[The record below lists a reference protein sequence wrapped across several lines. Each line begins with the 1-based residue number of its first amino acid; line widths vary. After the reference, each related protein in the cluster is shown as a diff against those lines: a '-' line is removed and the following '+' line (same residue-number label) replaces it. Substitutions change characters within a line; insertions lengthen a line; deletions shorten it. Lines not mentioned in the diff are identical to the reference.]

1 MCLESWALASEHGR
15 VRAMQTVSDLAGIL
29 QVAIPSPL
37 PQTFDYLPPV
47 NGPPAQ
53 IVPGMRVRV
62 PFGRS
67 QKIGVIVALADDSPV
82 DRARLKP
89 VLELLDDDVLLS
101 PEIQLLAQ
109 WVSRYYQ
116 YPIGEVL
123 SATLPTL
130 LRQGEPAKVSGEKVW
145 SLNEAGMDVDPDS
158 LKRAPRQQALLQL
171 LQKAG
176 KSLNASELN
185 LQFENWRSV
194 MRNLLDKSWIESGE
208 QITRLT
214 PVVETSSAPVLNA
227 AQQAACEAIQHA
239 LGGFQSLLLDGVTGS
254 GKTEVYFSAVDRV
267 LRAGQQVLILVPEI
281 GLTPQLLKRFQARFA
296 VPIALLHS
304 GLSDKVRMNS
314 WLQAR
319 AGDAP
324 IMIGTRS
331 AVFTPMKN
339 LGIILIDE
347 EHDLSFKQQEGF
359 RYHAR
364 DVAIRRAQQA
374 GIPIVLGSATPSLES
389 LHNARQGRFQHLILP
404 ERAGSAAPPKIR
416 LLDVCQQKLTEGFSS
431 MMLQAIQHHLDRG
444 QQVLLFLNRRG
455 YAPTLICH
463 DCGWLANCQRC
474 DAHMIL
480 HKSRHLLRCHHC
492 DSQRRIDSQCPDCG
506 SVDLRPLG
514 QGTERA
520 AEALNELFPNNEI
533 IRIDRDSTRRKGT
546 LQAMLK
552 QVEGGR
558 GQILLGT
565 QMLAKGHHLPNVTL
579 VGILDADQGLFGL
592 DFRSSERMG
601 QLIIQVAGRAG
612 RGDKRGEVLI
622 QTHHPEHPLLNG
634 IITHDYGHFAS
645 DLLLER
651 SQAMLPPF
659 RHIALLR
666 AEASSREM
674 PNAFL
679 SAARDMGFQLASP
692 AELLGPIPA
701 GMEKRAG
708 RYRAQLLIQADD
720 RARLHNFLRQW
731 LPHLGKLPQAKKVRW
746 SIDVDAMELS

>member
-1 MCLESWALASEHGR
+1 
-15 VRAMQTVSDLAGIL
+15 MQTVSDLAGIL

-47 NGPPAQ
+47 GDAVDHL
-53 IVPGMRVRV
+53 VPGMRVRV

-67 QKIGVIVALADDSPV
+67 QKIGVVVALASASAV
-82 DRARLKP
+82 DPARLKP
-89 VLELLDDDVLLS
+89 ISAILDDDAIVPS
-101 PEIQLLAQ
+101 EIQSLAQ
-109 WVSRYYQ
+109 WASRYYH
-116 YPIGEVL
+116 YSLGEVL
-123 SATLPTL
+123 AATLPTL
-130 LRQGEPAKVSGEKVW
+130 LRQGDEAKVSGEKVW
-145 SLNEAGMDVDPDS
+145 SLNAAGMAVDPER
-158 LKRAPRQQALLQL
+158 LKRAPRQLALLQL
-171 LQKAG
+171 LQQRG
-176 KSLNASELN
+176 KPLNAGALDV
-185 LQFENWRSV
+185 QFGNWRGI
-194 MRNLLDKSWIESGE
+194 MRNLVDKGWIELAE
-208 QITRLT
+208 QTTLIV
-214 PVVETSSAPVLNA
+214 PVAETSCAPELNS
-227 AQQAACEAIQHA
+227 AQQAACDAIHNA
-239 LGGFQSLLLDGVTGS
+239 LGGFESLLLDGVTGS
-254 GKTEVYFSAVDRV
+254 GKTEVYFSAVEQV
-267 LRAGQQVLILVPEI
+267 LRAGQQALILVPEI

-304 GLSDKVRMNS
+304 GLNDKARMNS
-314 WLQAR
+314 WLQAK
-319 AGDAP
+319 AGAAP
-324 IMIGTRS
+324 IIIGTRS

-389 LHNARQGRFQHLILP
+389 LHNARQGRFQHLLLP
-404 ERAGSAAPPKIR
+404 ERAGNAAPPKIR
-416 LLDVCQQKLTEGFSS
+416 LLDVCQQKLTEGFSL
-431 MMLQAIQHHLDRG
+431 MMLQAIQQHLDKG

-480 HKSRHLLRCHHC
+480 HKARHLLRCHHC

-520 AEALNELFPNNEI
+520 AEALVELFPNNEI
-533 IRIDRDSTRRKGT
+533 IRIDRDSTRRKGE
-546 LQAMLK
+546 LQAVLK
-552 QVEGGR
+552 QVEGGK

-612 RGDKRGEVLI
+612 RGESRGEVLI
-622 QTHHPEHPLLNG
+622 QTHHPQHPLLNG
-634 IITHDYGHFAS
+634 IITHDYGRFAS
-645 DLLLER
+645 DLLAER

-659 RHIALLR
+659 RYIAVLR

-674 PNAFL
+674 PNEFL
-679 SAARDMGFQLASP
+679 SAARDMGFQRPNTQGAHCP

-701 GMEKRAG
+701 AMEKRAG
-708 RYRAQLLIQADD
+708 RYRAQLLIQADN
-720 RARLHNFLRQW
+720 RAQLHNFLRHW
-731 LPHLGKLPQAKKVRW
+731 LPQLSQLPQAKKVRW

>member
-1 MCLESWALASEHGR
+1 
-15 VRAMQTVSDLAGIL
+15 MQTVSDLVGIL

-47 NGPPAQ
+47 GDVVDH

-67 QKIGVIVALADDSPV
+67 QKIGVIVALASDSPV
-82 DRARLKP
+82 DPARLKP
-89 VLELLDDDVLLS
+89 VLAILDDDAIV
-101 PEIQLLAQ
+101 PAEIQSLAQ
-109 WVSRYYQ
+109 WASRYYH
-116 YPIGEVL
+116 YSLGEVL
-123 SATLPTL
+123 AATLPTL
-130 LRQGEPAKVSGEKVW
+130 LRQGDEAKVSGEKVW
-145 SLNEAGMDVDPDS
+145 SLNAAGMAVAPES
-158 LKRAPRQQALLQL
+158 LKRAPRQRELLQL
-171 LQKAG
+171 LQELEKP
-176 KSLNASELN
+176 LNAGALDV
-185 LQFENWRSV
+185 QFENWRGI
-194 MRNLLDKSWIESGE
+194 MRNLVDKGWIELAE
-208 QITRLT
+208 QTTLIV
-214 PVVETSSAPVLNA
+214 PAAETSRAPELNS
-227 AQQAACEAIQHA
+227 AQQAACDAIHNA
-239 LGGFQSLLLDGVTGS
+239 LGGFESLLLDGVTGS
-254 GKTEVYFSAVDRV
+254 GKTEVYFSAVEQV
-267 LRAGQQVLILVPEI
+267 LRVGQQALILVPEI

-304 GLSDKVRMNS
+304 GLNDKARMNS
-314 WLQAR
+314 WLQAK

-324 IMIGTRS
+324 IIIGTRS

-374 GIPIVLGSATPSLES
+374 GIPIVLGSATPSLET
-389 LHNARQGRFQHLILP
+389 LHNARQGRFQHLLLP
-404 ERAGSAAPPKIR
+404 ERAGNATPPRIR
-416 LLDVCQQKLTEGFSS
+416 LLDVCQQKLTEGFSL
-431 MMLQAIQHHLDRG
+431 MMLQAIQQHLDKG

-520 AEALNELFPNNEI
+520 AEALVELFPNNEI
-533 IRIDRDSTRRKGT
+533 IRIDRDSTRRKGA
-546 LQAMLK
+546 LQAVLK
-552 QVEGGR
+552 QVEDGK

-612 RGDKRGEVLI
+612 RGESRGEVLI
-622 QTHHPEHPLLNG
+622 QTHHPQHPLLNG
-634 IITHDYGHFAS
+634 IITHDYGRFAS
-645 DLLLER
+645 DLLAER
-651 SQAMLPPF
+651 SQALLPPF

-674 PNAFL
+674 PNEFL
-679 SAARDMGFQLASP
+679 SAARDIGFQLPSTQGAHCP
-692 AELLGPIPA
+692 PELLGPIPA
-701 GMEKRAG
+701 AMEKRAG
-708 RYRAQLLIQADD
+708 RYRAQLLIQADN
-720 RARLHNFLRQW
+720 RAQLHNFLRHW
-731 LPHLGKLPQAKKVRW
+731 LPQLSQLAQAKKVRW

>member
-1 MCLESWALASEHGR
+1 
-15 VRAMQTVSDLAGIL
+15 MQTVSALPRIL

-37 PQTFDYLPPV
+37 PQTFDYRLPA
-47 NGPPAQ
+47 GHSAAQ
-53 IVPGMRVRV
+53 VAPGMRVRI

-67 QKIGVIVALADDSPV
+67 EKIGIVVALADESRIDH
-82 DRARLKP
+82 ARLKP
-89 VLELLDDDVLLS
+89 VLELLDHEPLLS
-101 PEIQLLAQ
+101 PAIQSLAQ
-109 WVSRYYQ
+109 WASRYYH

-130 LRQGEPAKVSGEKVW
+130 LRRGEPARVTGEKVW
-145 SLNEAGMDVDPDS
+145 SLNEAGGAIDPAT
-158 LKRAPRQQALLQL
+158 LKRAPRQRALLALLQKS
-171 LQKAG
+171 QKAL
-176 KSLNASELN
+176 SAHELD
-185 LQFENWRSV
+185 LQFENWRAT
-194 MRNLLDKSWIESGE
+194 MRHLLDKGWVEIQQQTTLLTTATES
-208 QITRLT
+208 
-214 PVVETSSAPVLNA
+214 SSAPPLNA
-227 AQQAACEAIQHA
+227 AQHAACNAIHHA
-239 LGGFQSLLLDGVTGS
+239 LGRFQTLLLDGVTGS
-254 GKTEVYFSAVDRV
+254 GKTEVYFNAVEKV
-267 LRAGQQVLILVPEI
+267 LQEGKQALILVPEI

-304 GLSDKVRMNS
+304 ALNDRARLNS

-324 IMIGTRS
+324 IIIGTRS
-331 AVFTPMKN
+331 AVFTPIKN

-374 GIPIVLGSATPSLES
+374 AIPVVLGSATPSLES
-389 LHNARQGRFQHLILP
+389 LHNARQGRFQHIILP
-404 ERAGSAAPPKIR
+404 ERAGNAAHPQIR
-416 LLDVCQQKLTEGFSS
+416 LLDLRQQKLNEGFSTA
-431 MMLQAIQHHLDRG
+431 MLQAIQHHLDNG

-463 DCGWLANCQRC
+463 DCGWLAHCQRC
-474 DAHMIL
+474 DAHLIL
-480 HKSRHLLRCHHC
+480 HKSRRLLRCHHC

-520 AEALNELFPNNEI
+520 AEALSERFPDHEI
-533 IRIDRDSTRRKGT
+533 IRIDRDSTRRKGS
-546 LQAMLK
+546 LQALLK
-552 QVEGGR
+552 QVEEGR

-592 DFRSSERMG
+592 DFRASERMG

-612 RGDKRGEVLI
+612 RGESRGEVLI

-634 IITHDYGHFAS
+634 IIAHDYSRFAS
-645 DLLLER
+645 ELLTER
-651 SQAMLPPF
+651 SQALLPPF

-666 AEASSREM
+666 AEASSREL
-674 PNAFL
+674 PNEFL
-679 SAARDMGFQLASP
+679 SAAREAGVQLPNA

-701 GMEKRAG
+701 AMERRAG
-708 RYRAQLLIQADD
+708 RYRAQLLIQADQ

-731 LPHLGKLPQAKKVRW
+731 LPQLSQLPLAKKVRW
-746 SIDVDAMELS
+746 SIDVDAMEFS

>member
-1 MCLESWALASEHGR
+1 MH
-15 VRAMQTVSDLAGIL
+15 TVSDFAGII

-37 PQTFDYLPPV
+37 PQIFDYLLPV
-47 NGPPAQ
+47 NGAMEQ
-53 IVPGMRVRV
+53 IMPGMRVRV

-67 QKIGVIVALADDSPV
+67 QKIGVIVALANDSQFE
-82 DRARLKP
+82 RARLKP
-89 VLELLDDDVLLS
+89 VLELLDDTALVS
-101 PEIQLLAQ
+101 SEIQSLAQ
-109 WVSRYYQ
+109 WASRYYH
-116 YPIGEVL
+116 YPLGEVL
-123 SATLPTL
+123 AATLPTL
-130 LRQGEPAKVSGEKVW
+130 LRQGEPANVSGEKIW
-145 SLNEAGMDVDPDS
+145 SLNELGIGVDPGS
-158 LKRAPRQQALLQL
+158 LKRAPRQQSLLQL
-171 LQKAG
+171 LKKAD
-176 KSLNASELN
+176 KPLNASALDV
-185 LQFENWRSV
+185 QFENWRGI
-194 MRNLLDKSWIESGE
+194 MRSLADKGWIEIRE
-208 QITRLT
+208 QTTLLVPAT
-214 PVVETSSAPVLNA
+214 ETDAAPLLNT
-227 AQQAACEAIQHA
+227 AQQSACDAIDRA

-254 GKTEVYFSAVDRV
+254 GKTEVYFSAVERV
-267 LRAGQQVLILVPEI
+267 LRMGQQALILVPEI
-281 GLTPQLLKRFQARFA
+281 GLTPQLLKRFQARFS

-304 GLSDKVRMNS
+304 GLNDKARKNS
-314 WLQAR
+314 WLQAK
-319 AGDAP
+319 AGEAP
-324 IMIGTRS
+324 IVIGTRS
-331 AVFTPMKN
+331 AVFTPMKD

-374 GIPIVLGSATPSLES
+374 GIPVVLGSATPSLES
-389 LHNARQGRFQHLILP
+389 LHNARQGRFQHLTLP
-404 ERAGSAAPPKIR
+404 ERAGNAAPPRIR

-431 MMLQAIQHHLDRG
+431 MMLQAIQHHLDKG

-520 AEALNELFPNNEI
+520 AEALSELFPDNEI
-533 IRIDRDSTRRKGT
+533 IRIDRDSTRRKGALQT
-546 LQAMLK
+546 LLK

-612 RGDKRGEVLI
+612 RGENHGEVLI

-634 IITHDYGHFAS
+634 IITHDYSRFAG

-674 PNAFL
+674 PNEFL
-679 SAARDMGFQLASP
+679 GAARDMGFQLCNP

-701 GMEKRAG
+701 AMEKRAG

-731 LPHLGKLPQAKKVRW
+731 LPQLGQLPLAKKVRW

>member
-1 MCLESWALASEHGR
+1 
-15 VRAMQTVSDLAGIL
+15 MQTPCAFKGVL
-29 QVAIPSPL
+29 QVAVPSPL
-37 PQTFDYLPPV
+37 PQTFDYLPPAECV
-47 NGPPAQ
+47 AEQ
-53 IVPGMRVRV
+53 IVPGMRVRI

-67 QKIGVIVALADDSPV
+67 QKVGVVVALESDSRI
-82 DRARLKP
+82 DRSRLKP
-89 VLELLDDDVLLS
+89 ALELLDDGAIL
-101 PEIQLLAQ
+101 PAEIQSLAQ
-109 WVSRYYQ
+109 WASSYYH

-123 SATLPTL
+123 SAALPTL
-130 LRQGEPAKVSGEKVW
+130 LRQGEGARLSGEKVW
-145 SLNEAGMDVDPDS
+145 SLNETGHAVEPQS
-158 LKRAPRQQALLQL
+158 LKRAPRQLALLQL
-171 LQKAG
+171 LQQREKP
-176 KSLNASELN
+176 LNASELDTR
-185 LQFENWRSV
+185 FENWRTV
-194 MRNLLDKSWIESGE
+194 MRNLIDKGWIEIAEQATPSQPLTKESG
-208 QITRLT
+208 T
-214 PVVETSSAPVLNA
+214 PPELNSAQRTACNA
-227 AQQAACEAIQHA
+227 IHNTLDSFRC
-239 LGGFQSLLLDGVTGS
+239 LLLDGVTGS
-254 GKTEVYFSAVDRV
+254 GKTEVYFNAVEEV
-267 LRAGQQVLILVPEI
+267 LQAGKQALILVPEI
-281 GLTPQLLKRFQARFA
+281 GLTPQLLKRFQQRFA

-304 GLSDKVRMNS
+304 GLNDRARMNS

-324 IMIGTRS
+324 IVIGTRS
-331 AVFTPMKN
+331 AVFTPMAR

-374 GIPIVLGSATPSLES
+374 EIPIVLGSATPSLES
-389 LHNARQGRFQHLILP
+389 LHNAQLGRFHHLILP
-404 ERAGSAAPPKIR
+404 ERAGNAAHPKIR
-416 LLDVCQQKLTEGFSS
+416 LLDLRQQKLNDGFSTT
-431 MMLQAIQHHLDRG
+431 MLQAIQHHLDKG

-492 DSQRRIDSQCPDCG
+492 DSQRRIDNQCPDCG

-520 AEALNELFPNNEI
+520 AEALAALFPKNEI
-533 IRIDRDSTRRKGT
+533 VRIDRDSTRRKGALQT
-546 LQAMLK
+546 LLK
-552 QVEGGR
+552 QAEGGR

-612 RGDKRGEVLI
+612 RGDNRGEVLI
-622 QTHHPEHPLLNG
+622 QTHHPAHPLLNG
-634 IITHDYGHFAS
+634 IIHHDYSRFAS
-645 DLLLER
+645 DLLIER
-651 SQAMLPPF
+651 SQAQLPPF

-666 AEASSREM
+666 AEASTREL
-674 PNAFL
+674 PNEFL
-679 SAARDMGFQLASP
+679 SAARDLGFQLPNTQGAHCS

-701 GMEKRAG
+701 AMEKRAG
-708 RYRAQLLIQADD
+708 RYRAQLLIQTDK
-720 RARLHNFLRQW
+720 RAQLHNFLRHW
-731 LPHLGKLPQAKKVRW
+731 LPQLAQLPQAKKVRW
-746 SIDVDAMELS
+746 SIDVDAMELG

>member
-1 MCLESWALASEHGR
+1 
-15 VRAMQTVSDLAGIL
+15 MQTPSALQGIL
-29 QVAIPSPL
+29 QVAVPSPL
-37 PQTFDYLPPV
+37 PQTFDYLLPV
-47 NGPPAQ
+47 NCSVERIA
-53 IVPGMRVRV
+53 PGMRVRI

-67 QKIGVIVALADDSPV
+67 QKVGVVVALASDSRI
-82 DRARLKP
+82 DRTRLKP
-89 VLELLDDDVLLS
+89 VLELLDDDAIL
-101 PEIQLLAQ
+101 PAEIQSLAQ
-109 WVSRYYQ
+109 WASRYYH

-130 LRQGEPAKVSGEKVW
+130 LRQGDPAKTTGEKVW
-145 SLNEAGMDVDPDS
+145 SLNKAGIATDPLT
-158 LKRAPRQQALLQL
+158 LKRAPRQLALLQL
-171 LQKAG
+171 LQQSDKPLTAG
-176 KSLNASELN
+176 ELDIQ
-185 LQFENWRSV
+185 LENWRGI
-194 MRNLLDKSWIESGE
+194 MRNLVDKGWIEI
-208 QITRLT
+208 QQQTTLLT
-214 PVVETSSAPVLNA
+214 PTTETSCAPELNA
-227 AQQAACEAIQHA
+227 AQQSACDAIHNA

-254 GKTEVYFSAVDRV
+254 GKTEVYFSAVEQV
-267 LRAGQQVLILVPEI
+267 LQAEKQALILVPEI
-281 GLTPQLLKRFQARFA
+281 GLTPQLLKRFQQRFA

-304 GLSDKVRMNS
+304 GLNDKARMNS

-324 IMIGTRS
+324 IVIGTRS

-389 LHNARQGRFQHLILP
+389 LHNARQGRFQHLTLP
-404 ERAGSAAPPKIR
+404 ERAGNAVHPRIR

-431 MMLQAIQHHLDRG
+431 MMLQAIQHHLDKG

-520 AEALNELFPNNEI
+520 AEALSELFPNNEI
-533 IRIDRDSTRRKGT
+533 IRIDRDSTRRKGALQT
-546 LQAMLK
+546 LLK
-552 QVEGGR
+552 QVENGR

-612 RGDKRGEVLI
+612 RGDSRGEVLI
-622 QTHHPEHPLLNG
+622 QTHHPEHPLLNS
-634 IITHDYGHFAS
+634 IIGHDYSRFAS
-645 DLLLER
+645 DLLNER
-651 SQAMLPPF
+651 SQALLPPY

-666 AEASSREM
+666 AEASSRDM
-674 PNAFL
+674 PNEFL
-679 SAARDMGFQLASP
+679 SAARDMGFQLPNTQGAHCP

-701 GMEKRAG
+701 AMEKRAG
-708 RYRAQLLIQADD
+708 RYRAQLLIQTDN
-720 RARLHNFLRQW
+720 RALLHNFLHHW
-731 LPHLGKLPQAKKVRW
+731 LPQLSQLPQAKKVRW

>member
-1 MCLESWALASEHGR
+1 
-15 VRAMQTVSDLAGIL
+15 MQTVSDLVGIL

-47 NGPPAQ
+47 GDEVDH

-67 QKIGVIVALADDSPV
+67 QKIGVIVALASDSPV
-82 DRARLKP
+82 DPARLKP
-89 VLELLDDDVLLS
+89 VLAILDDDAIV
-101 PEIQLLAQ
+101 PAEIQSLAQ
-109 WVSRYYQ
+109 WASRYYH
-116 YPIGEVL
+116 YSLGEVL
-123 SATLPTL
+123 AATLPTL
-130 LRQGEPAKVSGEKVW
+130 LRQGDEAKVSGEKVW
-145 SLNEAGMDVDPDS
+145 SLNAAGMAVAPES
-158 LKRAPRQQALLQL
+158 LKRAPRQRELLQL
-171 LQKAG
+171 LQELEKP
-176 KSLNASELN
+176 LNAGALDV
-185 LQFENWRSV
+185 QFENWRGI
-194 MRNLLDKSWIESGE
+194 MRNLVDKGWIELAE
-208 QITRLT
+208 QTTLIV
-214 PVVETSSAPVLNA
+214 PAAETSRAPELNS
-227 AQQAACEAIQHA
+227 AQQAACDAIHNA
-239 LGGFQSLLLDGVTGS
+239 LGGFESLLLDGVTGS
-254 GKTEVYFSAVDRV
+254 GKTEVYFSAVEQV
-267 LRAGQQVLILVPEI
+267 LRVGQQALILVPEI

-304 GLSDKVRMNS
+304 GLNDKARMNS
-314 WLQAR
+314 WLQAK

-324 IMIGTRS
+324 IIIGTRS

-374 GIPIVLGSATPSLES
+374 GIPIVLGSATPSLET
-389 LHNARQGRFQHLILP
+389 LHNARQGRFQHLLLP
-404 ERAGSAAPPKIR
+404 ERAGNATPPRIR
-416 LLDVCQQKLTEGFSS
+416 LLDVCQQKLTEGFSL
-431 MMLQAIQHHLDRG
+431 MMLQAIQQHLDKG

-520 AEALNELFPNNEI
+520 AEALVELFPNNEI
-533 IRIDRDSTRRKGT
+533 IRIDRDSTRRKGA
-546 LQAMLK
+546 LQAVLK
-552 QVEGGR
+552 QVEDGK

-612 RGDKRGEVLI
+612 RGESRGEVLI
-622 QTHHPEHPLLNG
+622 QTHHPQHPLLNG
-634 IITHDYGHFAS
+634 IITHDYGRFAS
-645 DLLLER
+645 DLLAER
-651 SQAMLPPF
+651 SQALLPPF

-674 PNAFL
+674 PNEFL
-679 SAARDMGFQLASP
+679 SAARDIGFQLPSTQGAHCP
-692 AELLGPIPA
+692 PELLGPIPA
-701 GMEKRAG
+701 AMEKRAG
-708 RYRAQLLIQADD
+708 RYRAQLLIQADN
-720 RARLHNFLRQW
+720 RAQLHNFLRHW
-731 LPHLGKLPQAKKVRW
+731 LPQLSQLAQAKKVRW

>member
-1 MCLESWALASEHGR
+1 
-15 VRAMQTVSDLAGIL
+15 MQTVSDFAGVL

-37 PQTFDYLPPV
+37 PQIFDYLLPANSV
-47 NGPPAQ
+47 MAQ

-67 QKIGVIVALADDSPV
+67 QKIGVIVALANDSQFE
-82 DRARLKP
+82 RARLKP
-89 VLELLDDDVLLS
+89 VFELLDDTALVS
-101 PEIQLLAQ
+101 AEIQSLAQ
-109 WVSRYYQ
+109 WASRYYH
-116 YPIGEVL
+116 YPLGEVL
-123 SATLPTL
+123 AATLPTL
-130 LRQGEPAKVSGEKVW
+130 LRKGEAAHVSGEKVW
-145 SLNEAGMDVDPDS
+145 ALNAAGMAVEPNS
-158 LKRAPRQQALLQL
+158 LMRAPRQLGLLQL
-171 LQKAG
+171 LQKAD
-176 KSLNASELN
+176 KPLNASALE
-185 LQFENWRSV
+185 LQFENWRGI
-194 MRNLLDKSWIESGE
+194 MRSLVDKGWIETQE
-208 QITRLT
+208 QTTLLVPTTETDT
-214 PVVETSSAPVLNA
+214 PPPLND
-227 AQQAACEAIQHA
+227 AQQSACDAIGSA

-254 GKTEVYFSAVDRV
+254 GKTEVYFSAVEKV
-267 LRAGQQVLILVPEI
+267 LQKGQQALILVPEI
-281 GLTPQLLKRFQARFA
+281 GLTPQLLRRFQARFS

-304 GLSDKVRMNS
+304 GLNDKARKNS
-314 WLQAR
+314 WLQAK

-324 IMIGTRS
+324 IVIGTRS
-331 AVFTPMKN
+331 AVFTPMRN

-347 EHDLSFKQQEGF
+347 EHDLSFKQQDGF

-389 LHNARQGRFQHLILP
+389 LHNARQGRFQHLTLP
-404 ERAGSAAPPKIR
+404 ERAGNAIPPTIR

-431 MMLQAIQHHLDRG
+431 MMLQAIQHHLDKG

-520 AEALNELFPNNEI
+520 AEALSERFPNNEI
-533 IRIDRDSTRRKGT
+533 IRIDRDSTRRKGA
-546 LQAMLK
+546 LQALLK
-552 QVEGGR
+552 QVEDGR

-612 RGDKRGEVLI
+612 RGDSRGEVLI

-634 IITHDYGHFAS
+634 IITHDYGRFAS

-674 PNAFL
+674 PNEFL
-679 SAARDMGFQLASP
+679 SAARDMGFQLANP

-731 LPHLGKLPQAKKVRW
+731 LPQLGQLPLAKKVRW

>member
-1 MCLESWALASEHGR
+1 
-15 VRAMQTVSDLAGIL
+15 MQTASDSPGIL

-37 PQTFDYLPPV
+37 PQIFDYLLPV
-47 NGPPAQ
+47 NGT
-53 IVPGMRVRV
+53 VGRVMPGMRVRV

-67 QKIGVIVALADDSPV
+67 QKIGVIVALVNDSQF

-89 VLELLDDDVLLS
+89 ALELLDDNALVS
-101 PEIQLLAQ
+101 PDIQALAK
-109 WVSRYYQ
+109 WASRYYH
-116 YPIGEVL
+116 YPLGEVL
-123 SATLPTL
+123 AATLPTL
-130 LRQGEPAKVSGEKVW
+130 LRQGDEAKVSGEKVW
-145 SLNEAGMDVDPDS
+145 SLNAAGVAVEPES
-158 LKRAPRQQALLQL
+158 LKRAPRQLALLQL
-171 LQKAG
+171 LQQEGKA
-176 KSLNASELN
+176 LNAAALDI
-185 LQFENWRSV
+185 QFENWRGI
-194 MRNLLDKSWIESGE
+194 MRNLVDKGWVELAE
-208 QITRLT
+208 QTTLIV
-214 PVVETSSAPVLNA
+214 PAAETSRTPELNS
-227 AQQAACEAIQHA
+227 AQQAACDAIQDA

-254 GKTEVYFSAVDRV
+254 GKTEVYFSAVEQV
-267 LRAGQQVLILVPEI
+267 LRAGQQALILVPEI

-304 GLSDKVRMNS
+304 GLNDKARMNS
-314 WLQAR
+314 WLQAK

-324 IMIGTRS
+324 IIIGTRS

-389 LHNARQGRFQHLILP
+389 LHNARQGRFQHLLLP
-404 ERAGSAAPPKIR
+404 ERAGNATPPKIR

-431 MMLQAIQHHLDRG
+431 MMLQAIQHHLDKG

-520 AEALNELFPNNEI
+520 AEALVELFPNNEI
-533 IRIDRDSTRRKGT
+533 IRIDRDSTRRKGA
-546 LQAMLK
+546 LQTVLK
-552 QVEGGR
+552 QVEGGK

-612 RGDKRGEVLI
+612 RGESRGEVLI

-634 IITHDYGHFAS
+634 IITHDYGRFAS
-645 DLLLER
+645 DLLVER

-659 RHIALLR
+659 RHIAVLR

-674 PNAFL
+674 PNEFL
-679 SAARDMGFQLASP
+679 SAARDMGFQLPKP

-701 GMEKRAG
+701 AMEKRAG
-708 RYRAQLLIQADD
+708 RYRAQLLIQAGD
-720 RARLHNFLRQW
+720 RAQLHNFLRHW
-731 LPHLGKLPQAKKVRW
+731 LPQLSQLTQAKKVRW